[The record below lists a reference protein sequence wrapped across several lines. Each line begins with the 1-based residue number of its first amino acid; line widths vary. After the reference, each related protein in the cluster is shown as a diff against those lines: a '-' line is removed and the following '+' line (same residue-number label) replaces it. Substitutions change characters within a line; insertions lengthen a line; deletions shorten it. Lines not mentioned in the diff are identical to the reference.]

1 MRFAFFA
8 FVVLT
13 AGSCAHNPV
22 SPSVP
27 TGREFEI
34 KVGDSVS
41 VQGADFDL
49 RFSHVAQDSR
59 CPADAVCVWAGDAE
73 AVFAITRR
81 GSPASPVSLHTE
93 PSRGQQATVGDWTL
107 TLSTLQ
113 PYPYSGRPVAASDY
127 KAMLRV
133 DPAR

>member
-1 MRFAFFA
+1 MRIAPFLV
-8 FVVLT
+8 VVLT
-13 AGSCAHNPV
+13 GVACAHNPV

-34 KVGDSVS
+34 KAGDSVS

-73 AVFAITRR
+73 AVFAVTRR
-81 GSPASPVSLHTE
+81 GSPSTPVSLHTE
-93 PSRGQQATVGDWTL
+93 PSRGQQATVDGWTL
-107 TLSTLQ
+107 TLSTLE
-113 PYPYSGRPVAASDY
+113 PSPYSGRPVAPSDY
-127 KAMLRV
+127 KATLRV